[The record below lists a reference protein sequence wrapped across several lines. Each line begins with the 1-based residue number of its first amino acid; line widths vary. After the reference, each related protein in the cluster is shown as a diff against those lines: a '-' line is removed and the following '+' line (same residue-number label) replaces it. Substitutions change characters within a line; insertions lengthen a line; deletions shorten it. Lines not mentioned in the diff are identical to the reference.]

1 MNETEKQIITQMIDE
16 IILRTIPTA
25 KTIPK
30 YGGILYTAKPNEKE
44 SQFCGIFRYKNH
56 VQLSISNDPVLK
68 DPDGILLGNGTTR
81 RHINFKSPDEIN
93 ESAIKSL
100 IKQAAAS

>member
-1 MNETEKQIITQMIDE
+1 MIDE
-16 IILRTIPTA
+16 IILGTIPTA
-25 KTIPK
+25 KTTPK

-68 DPDGILLGNGTTR
+68 DPNGVLLGNGSTR
-81 RHINFKSPDEIN
+81 RHINFKSPDEIDS
-93 ESAIKSL
+93 EIVKAL
-100 IKQAAAS
+100 ILQAAG

>member
-1 MNETEKQIITQMIDE
+1 VNETEKQIITQMIDE

-25 KTIPK
+25 KTTPK

-68 DPDGILLGNGTTR
+68 DPNGVLLGNGSTR
-81 RHINFKSPDEIN
+81 RHINFKSPDEIDSDVV
-93 ESAIKSL
+93 EAL
-100 IKQAAAS
+100 ILQAAG